1 MWSCWL
7 VSQTSP
13 CVSGCRWRCSSKRLT
28 PSPVQAASFRRA
40 GGQGTPGCSQVPGDV
55 SLERRQVSSPCAG
68 TCSWVSDMP
77 FIVGP
82 QDSAYGFLQATSAR
96 FDIRN
101 GVIVVA
107 WARPSGVGL
116 LHSALGEHLQNVDVV
131 VGMAHRGT
139 SAEALALLRRLSRRI
154 FVYHKHHLQTFH
166 PKVYLF
172 YDGQDPV
179 QDAALL
185 VGSSN
190 LTGGGLYQNIEGNL
204 ALDLRPSDSERD
216 WVTYD
221 SVVQEVMRLQ
231 DSPYCE
237 EITGDER
244 IRHLLTDRY
253 ISTEAVL
260 RRKRRR
266 DNGEVTRRGELG
278 RLPEAPPPPL
288 PPQAFR
294 VPQLEV
300 NFVDAG
306 QEDEVDGPPVVLEP
320 DDVVYD
326 PTEQFYVRTLTENDV
341 NKLRGITSG
350 TAEWNIGEVA
360 RNERPAFW
368 GWPGQYA
375 NVVRRL
381 PRLEWQVAGS
391 LRSSST
397 GTAGEDVDV
406 VLWFREGREGHAA
419 EHRLRIG
426 PRTTLVDAV
435 PDGFDTTSLVVLERL
450 PAGRAHTF
458 LVHLLT
464 NVDQG
469 YNEYLGYL
477 NRNRQQHRYGY
488 GP

>member
-1 MWSCWL
+1 MS
-7 VSQTSP
+7 
-13 CVSGCRWRCSSKRLT
+13 RLKPYST
-28 PSPVQAASFRRA
+28 
-40 GGQGTPGCSQVPGDV
+40 TLGDAV
-55 SLERRQVSSPCAG
+55 
-68 TCSWVSDMP
+68 P

-82 QDSAYGFLQATSAR
+82 NHSAYGFLQATSMR
-96 FDIRN
+96 FDVRS

-116 LHSALGEHLQNVDVV
+116 LYSALGEHLRNVDVV

-172 YDGQDPV
+172 DDGQNPP

-204 ALDLRPSDSERD
+204 ALDLRPTDREEDRA
-216 WVTYD
+216 TYD
-221 SVVQEVMRLQ
+221 SVVQEVVRLQ
-231 DSPYCE
+231 DSPFCE
-237 EITGDER
+237 ELTEDER
-244 IRHLLTDRY
+244 IRQLLDDRY

-260 RRKRRR
+260 RQKRRR
-266 DNGEVTRRGELG
+266 DNGEVARRGE
-278 RLPEAPPPPL
+278 RRQLPEAPPPPL
-288 PPQAFR
+288 PRQAFEL
-294 VPQLEV
+294 PQLEV
-300 NFVDAG
+300 NFGGAEQDDGVVGPPVAG
-306 QEDEVDGPPVVLEP
+306 EPEVVGPPVVIEP
-320 DDVVYD
+320 DDIVYD
-326 PTEQFYVRTLTENDV
+326 PTEQFYVRTLTGNDV
-341 NKLRGITSG
+341 NKLRGMTLG
-350 TAEWNIGEVA
+350 TAEWDIGETA
-360 RNERPAFW
+360 RDERPAFW
-368 GWPGQYA
+368 GWPDEYA

-381 PRLEWQVAGS
+381 ARPEWRVAGS

-397 GTAGEDVDV
+397 ALAGEDVDV

-426 PRTTLVDAV
+426 PKGTLVDAI

-450 PAGRAHTF
+450 PAGRDHTF

-464 NVDQG
+464 NGDPG
-469 YNEYLGYL
+469 YDEYAGYL
-477 NRNRQQHRYGY
+477 NRDRPQHRYGY